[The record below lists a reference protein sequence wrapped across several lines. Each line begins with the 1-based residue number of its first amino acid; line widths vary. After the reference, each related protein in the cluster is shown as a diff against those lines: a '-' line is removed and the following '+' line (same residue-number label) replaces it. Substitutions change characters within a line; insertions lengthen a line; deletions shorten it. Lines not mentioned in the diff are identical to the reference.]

1 MERPPEWHCV
11 DGEEPIV
18 GELEDDDLEEVAG
31 TVGADHEHLR
41 RVGVRL
47 DVDNHDRAIDGVE
60 NIRIGDAV
68 APR

>member
-18 GELEDDDLEEVAG
+18 RELEDDDLEEVAG
-31 TVGADHEHLR
+31 AVGADHEHLR

>member
-1 MERPPEWHCV
+1 MN
-11 DGEEPIV
+11 GEEPIV
-18 GELEDDDLEEVAG
+18 RELEDDDLEEVAG
-31 TVGADHEHLR
+31 AVGADHEHLR
-41 RVGVRL
+41 RVGVRA